1 MYVRMR
7 GKGVFK
13 VLRMAKSL
21 DSLCSGLYTEDEQRA
36 FDKEGSQR
44 FYLQGRSPMGGRSN

>member
-13 VLRMAKSL
+13 VLRIAKSL